1 MKLRYKILNGFLA
14 ILVIAIVALAIV
26 LSHTKPCEPGPG
38 IAADASTMKAVIHR
52 CYGGPEVLSYED
64 VEKPVPADNQVLVK
78 VHAAAVNPLD
88 YHYMRGLPYIMR
100 LSAGLG
106 TPEDIRMG
114 VDYAGVVEA
123 IGKDVTKF
131 KVGDAVFGGAGGA
144 FGEYVTGRQD
154 GSIAHKPDNVTFEQ
168 AGTVAIAAITA
179 LQALR
184 DKGKVGPGQKVLIN
198 GASGGVGT
206 FAVQIAK
213 AYGAEVHGV
222 CSTRNVDMVK
232 SIGADRVFD
241 YKKEDYTESGEQ
253 YDIIVDNVGNHSI
266 LANTGVMKPDGRFVM
281 VGSQKGPWIRPL
293 LRPLNG
299 MIHSPFVDQELLT
312 ILAVLEQEDMEELAQ
327 LMADGKVTPV
337 LDQTFTLDKTADA
350 IAYSETGRARG
361 KISVSV
367 P

>member
-14 ILVIAIVALAIV
+14 ILAIAIVALAIV
-26 LSHTKPCEPGPG
+26 LSHTKPCEPGSEL
-38 IAADASTMKAVIHR
+38 AADATTMKAVVYR
-52 CYGGPEVLSYED
+52 CYGPPEVLSYED

-100 LSAGLG
+100 LSSGIGA
-106 TPEDIRMG
+106 PEDIRMG
-114 VDYAGVVEA
+114 RDYAGIVEA
-123 IGKDVTKF
+123 VGKDVTKF
-131 KVGDAVFGGAGGA
+131 KPGDAVFGGAGGA
-144 FGEYVTGRQD
+144 FAEYIVGRQD

-168 AGTVAIAAITA
+168 AGSVGVAAITA

-184 DKGKVGPGQKVLIN
+184 DKGGVGEGMKVLIN

-222 CSTRNVDMVK
+222 CSTRNVEMVK
-232 SIGADRVFD
+232 SLGADRVFD
-241 YKKEDYTESGEQ
+241 YKKEDYTQSGEQ

-281 VGSQKGPWIRPL
+281 VGAQKGPWIAPL

-299 MIHSPFVDQELLT
+299 MILSPFVDQDIQS
-312 ILAVLEQEDMEELAQ
+312 ILAVLRQEDMEELAT

-337 LDQTFTLDKTADA
+337 IDQTFTLDKTADA
-350 IAYSETGRARG
+350 IAYSESGRARG
-361 KISVSV
+361 KIIVTV
-367 P
+367 E